1 MYIILYTSSVAALLL
16 VSDYELFV
24 PSFPSSDGGG
34 GGLSEPPVSLSTF
47 LLVHLPFSTQAKH
60 QEQQQLQQKW
70 PYEDDDS
77 E

>member
-1 MYIILYTSSVAALLL
+1 MAALFLA
-16 VSDYELFV
+16 SDYEFFV
-24 PSFPSSDGGG
+24 PSFPSSDGGGCGG